1 MLFRLSE
8 VIKSYGGTEILRGVS
23 FQVNPGEKVGL
34 VGRNGAGKTTVF
46 RLITGKESADS
57 GDVFKANNL
66 KLGLLDQ
73 HVDFGTRET
82 VHTAALSAFKEIH
95 DIEAEMRALE
105 KTMETDHSET
115 VLDRYAE
122 LQIAFEHADGFTYAA
137 RAESILLGLGFTR
150 QMWNLDTAT
159 LSGGQKNRL
168 GMARLLLSNADVLL
182 LDEPSNHLDVGAVEW
197 LENFLTDYTGSYV
210 VISHDRYFLDRTT
223 NRIIEIENGRAV
235 TYSGNYSAFLVERE
249 LRREQ
254 QMREFENQQAFIN
267 KTQEF
272 IRRNL
277 EGQKTKQAKS
287 RRNMLERMGRL
298 EGVASEKHGGNFNLK
313 KVERTGNNV
322 LTTEELEIGYGE
334 KVLASGI
341 DLSLHRGGALGIIG
355 ANGTGKTTFL
365 KTLLGEIPELG
376 GEIRW
381 GTKTN
386 MGYYAQN
393 LEELEPRNEVVQE
406 LRRVAPLA
414 DNGELRSFLAR
425 FLFIGEDVFK
435 LVGDL
440 SGGEK
445 GRLALAKLIY
455 SRKNV
460 LILDEPTN
468 HLDIPAREALEAAL
482 GEYDG
487 TIVTVSHDRFFL
499 DRVATQILAFEPSR
513 VDVFDGN
520 YTEYHDWK
528 LEKKELASSG
538 KKAKDGSFSESIQLE
553 NNSTRTS
560 AAEFTA
566 AVAGKASST
575 TLSELDQETAAPK
588 AENKSTLSKNQRDR
602 IEKRIA
608 EIERLMPE
616 LEKQVGD
623 LSSELSRPEI
633 ASDFSR
639 SASLTE
645 AIKTAETSIAEL
657 YSEWDSIA
665 MQL

>member
-8 VIKSYGGTEILRGVS
+8 ATKSYAGTEVLRGVS

-46 RLITGKESADS
+46 RLITGRESADS

-73 HVDFGTRET
+73 HIDFGAGET

-95 DIEAEMRALE
+95 DIEAEMRDLE
-105 KTMETDHSET
+105 KTMETDHSEA

-137 RAESILLGLGFTR
+137 RAEAILLGLGFTR
-150 QMWNLDTAT
+150 QMWDLDTAT

-182 LDEPSNHLDVGAVEW
+182 LDEPTNHLDVGAVEW
-197 LENFLTDYTGSYV
+197 LENFLTDYNGSYV

-287 RRNMLERMGRL
+287 RRNMLERMDRL

-393 LEELEPRNEVVQE
+393 LEELDPRNEVMQE

-425 FLFIGEDVFK
+425 FLFSGEDVFK

-482 GEYDG
+482 DEYDG

-499 DRVATQILAFEPSR
+499 DRVATQILAFEPGR

-528 LEKKELASSG
+528 LEKKEASSPG
-538 KKAKDGSFSESIQLE
+538 RKDRNNISRDRVESPNAERE
-553 NNSTRTS
+553 NSVAEYS
-560 AAEFTA
+560 AAT
-566 AVAGKASST
+566 VGSAGDN
-575 TLSELDQETAAPK
+575 ERVIRAPE
-588 AENKSTLSKNQRDR
+588 ADVPGGNKQANLSKNQRDR
-602 IEKRIA
+602 IEKRITD
-608 EIERLMPE
+608 IEALIPE
-616 LEKQVGD
+616 LEKQVEN
-623 LSSELSRPEI
+623 LTAELSRPEI
-633 ASDFSR
+633 ASDFAR
-639 SASLTE
+639 LASVTETIKTTE
-645 AIKTAETSIAEL
+645 ARVADL
-657 YSEWDSIA
+657 YAEWDSIA
-665 MQL
+665 EKL

>member
-1 MLFRLSE
+1 MLFRLSD
-8 VIKSYGGTEILRGVS
+8 VKKTYGGTEILRGVS

-46 RLITGKESADS
+46 RLITGKESTDS
-57 GDVFKANNL
+57 GDVFKANGL

-73 HVDFGTRET
+73 HVDFSTGET

-105 KTMETDHSET
+105 KTMETDHSDPILE
-115 VLDRYAE
+115 RYAE
-122 LQIAFEHADGFTYAA
+122 LQIAFEHADGFSYAA
-137 RAESILLGLGFTR
+137 RAEAILLGLGFTR
-150 QMWNLDTAT
+150 EMWSLNTAT

-168 GMARLLLSNADVLL
+168 GMARLLLSSADVLL
-182 LDEPSNHLDVGAVEW
+182 LDEPTNHLDVNAVEW
-197 LENFLTDYTGSYV
+197 LENFLTEYDGSYV

-223 NRIIEIENGRAV
+223 NRIIEIENGKAV
-235 TYSGNYSAFLVERE
+235 TYTGNYSAFLEERA

-254 QMREFENQQAFIN
+254 QLREYENQQAFIN

-287 RRNMLERMGRL
+287 RRNMLQRMERL
-298 EGVASEKHGGNFNLK
+298 DAVVSEKHGGNFGLK
-313 KVERTGNNV
+313 KVERAGNNV
-322 LTTEELEIGYGE
+322 LTVEELSIGYEE
-334 KVLASGI
+334 KRLASGI
-341 DLSLHRGGALGIIG
+341 DLSLHRGEALGIIG

-365 KTLLGEIPELG
+365 RTVLGEIRELD

-386 MGYYAQN
+386 IGYYAQN
-393 LEELEPRNEVVQE
+393 LEELEPRNEVIQE

-425 FLFIGEDVFK
+425 FLFFGEDVFK

-455 SRKNV
+455 SQKNV

-482 GEYDG
+482 DEYDG
-487 TIVTVSHDRFFL
+487 TIITVSHDRFFL
-499 DRVATQILAFEPSR
+499 DKIATQILAFEENG
-513 VDVFDGN
+513 VEVFDGN
-520 YTEYHDWK
+520 YTGYHDWK
-528 LEKKELASSG
+528 AAKKSVRT
-538 KKAKDGSFSESIQLE
+538 DGSSDASNGSRSLAVTFRKESTNGE
-553 NNSTRTS
+553 NEERT
-560 AAEFTA
+560 
-566 AVAGKASST
+566 K
-575 TLSELDQETAAPK
+575 
-588 AENKSTLSKNQRDR
+588 LSKNQRDR
-602 IEKRIA
+602 IEKRIGEIESDIQMLESTIGSISA
-608 EIERLMPE
+608 EIADPATSSDPSKLASVTARLTNAE
-616 LEKQVGD
+616 T
-623 LSSELSRPEI
+623 ELS
-633 ASDFSR
+633 
-639 SASLTE
+639 
-645 AIKTAETSIAEL
+645 EL
-657 YSEWDSIA
+657 YSEWESLSRSI
-665 MQL
+665 

>member
-1 MLFRLSE
+1 MLFRLSD
-8 VIKSYGGTEILRGVS
+8 VKKTYGGTEILRGVS

-46 RLITGKESADS
+46 RLITGKESTDS
-57 GDVFKANNL
+57 GDVFKANGL

-73 HVDFGTRET
+73 HVDFSTGET

-105 KTMETDHSET
+105 KTMETDHSDPILE
-115 VLDRYAE
+115 RYAE
-122 LQIAFEHADGFTYAA
+122 LQIAFEHADGFSYAA
-137 RAESILLGLGFTR
+137 RAEAILLGLGFTR
-150 QMWNLDTAT
+150 EMWSLNTAT

-168 GMARLLLSNADVLL
+168 GMARLLLSSADVLL
-182 LDEPSNHLDVGAVEW
+182 LDEPTNHLDVNAVEW
-197 LENFLTDYTGSYV
+197 LENFLTEYDGSYV

-223 NRIIEIENGRAV
+223 NRIIEIENGKAV
-235 TYSGNYSAFLVERE
+235 TYTGNYSAFLEERA

-254 QMREFENQQAFIN
+254 QLREYENQQAFIN

-287 RRNMLERMGRL
+287 RRNMLQRMERL
-298 EGVASEKHGGNFNLK
+298 DAVVSEKHGGNFGLK
-313 KVERTGNNV
+313 KVERAGNNV
-322 LTTEELEIGYGE
+322 LTVEELSIGYEE
-334 KVLASGI
+334 KRLASGI
-341 DLSLHRGGALGIIG
+341 DLSLHRGEALGIIG

-365 KTLLGEIPELG
+365 RTVLGEIRELD

-386 MGYYAQN
+386 IGYYAQN
-393 LEELEPRNEVVQE
+393 LEELEPRNEVIQE

-425 FLFIGEDVFK
+425 FLFFGEDVFK

-455 SRKNV
+455 SQKNV

-482 GEYDG
+482 DEYDG
-487 TIVTVSHDRFFL
+487 TIITVSHDRFFL
-499 DRVATQILAFEPSR
+499 DKIATQILAFEENG
-513 VDVFDGN
+513 VEVFDGN
-520 YTEYHDWK
+520 YTGYHDWK
-528 LEKKELASSG
+528 AAKKSVRTDGPSDVSNGSRRLAITPR
-538 KKAKDGSFSESIQLE
+538 KEST
-553 NNSTRTS
+553 N
-560 AAEFTA
+560 
-566 AVAGKASST
+566 G
-575 TLSELDQETAAPK
+575 
-588 AENKSTLSKNQRDR
+588 ENKERAKLSKNQRDR
-602 IEKRIA
+602 IEKRIGEIESDIQMLESTIGSISA
-608 EIERLMPE
+608 EIADPATSSDPSKLANATDRLTNAE
-616 LEKQVGD
+616 T
-623 LSSELSRPEI
+623 ELS
-633 ASDFSR
+633 
-639 SASLTE
+639 
-645 AIKTAETSIAEL
+645 EL
-657 YSEWDSIA
+657 YSEWESLSRSI
-665 MQL
+665 